1 MRDSTVRRA
10 EWWHSGGGKTSRR
23 RRLHR
28 SPASTVPK
36 ALARG
41 ADSWPSP
48 IRAADFPQGRY
59 PGCLLCCD
67 RSCPCG
73 RTCQWKAVLPR
84 ARLKRRGR
92 MVGIGFGKGRW
103 SFRWCQGGRPWM
115 PPAPLGRRG
124 HALARRQPSGLSR
137 GKRSCDH
144 SPWPCTNGSRR
155 ASRALPGIPRPG
167 RRQRPPP
174 QD

>member
-1 MRDSTVRRA
+1 MVALWEGQNKQKAAPSPFTGVHRSKGARKGCGFLAIANPGCGLPARAASRLLALLRQKLPLWQDLSMEGRSPTSASQAAWKDGWHRIWEGTVVIPVV
-10 EWWHSGGGKTSRR
+10 SGG
-23 RRLHR
+23 RL
-28 SPASTVPK
+28 
-36 ALARG
+36 
-41 ADSWPSP
+41 
-48 IRAADFPQGRY
+48 
-59 PGCLLCCD
+59 
-67 RSCPCG
+67 
-73 RTCQWKAVLPR
+73 
-84 ARLKRRGR
+84 
-92 MVGIGFGKGRW
+92 
-103 SFRWCQGGRPWM
+103 WM

-124 HALARRQPSGLSR
+124 HALARRQPRGLSR